1 MQTTD
6 RILTTPASSP
16 PVLATGYD
24 CGNGSVKLIVD
35 NAEVLIPS
43 YFAALHSEIY
53 DVIESKQGSLIEY
66 LGGDRADLVGQ
77 KWLTGNVA
85 YQVNPQGHQ
94 RTVDD
99 LNGKVHLALQL
110 LLGALG
116 TMQHRSKWNLSIVC
130 SIQDA
135 QALGGELSKAIAG
148 RHNIRVNNKGVTSV
162 EVAVSAVLEEGS
174 GAVVSALAS
183 GLIQPKT
190 QNIVL
195 DFGGGTTIASVFAP
209 GGKLITRKV
218 TRGGVDCLIEAI
230 AKNLNTRRQLLKE
243 ADRHLIRLGIENQSF
258 QYGKTNWNFR
268 DVYNTELKP
277 WVVANLATAL
287 KSVEAWR
294 DQSDSII
301 AIGGGS
307 QLPTIN
313 TLLGIQNIVTS
324 YDAVWLNCRGLQRL
338 AGIKLR
344 RAA

>member
-1 MQTTD
+1 M
-6 RILTTPASSP
+6 PASSP
-16 PVLATGYD
+16 PALPAGYD
-24 CGNGSVKLIVD
+24 PGNGSVKLIID
-35 NAEVLIPS
+35 GAEVLMPS
-43 YFAALHSEIY
+43 YFAALHNEIY

-66 LGGDRADLVGQ
+66 LGGDRADLIGQ
-77 KWLTGNVA
+77 KWLTGCPA
-85 YQVNPQGHQ
+85 YQINPQGHQ
-94 RTVDD
+94 RVVDD
-99 LNGKVHLALQL
+99 ISRKVKLGLQL

-116 TMQHRSKWNLSIVC
+116 SLQHCPKWNLSIAC
-130 SIQDA
+130 SVQDA
-135 QALGGELSKAIAG
+135 EVLGSELSKAIAG
-148 RHNIRVNNKGVTSV
+148 RHNIRINNKGVTSV

-183 GLIQPKT
+183 GLIKGQT

-195 DFGGGTTIASVFAP
+195 DFGNGTIISSIFAA
-209 GGKLITRKV
+209 GRKLIARKV

-243 ADRHLIRLGIENQSF
+243 AHRHLIRVCIENQIF
-258 QYGKTNWNFR
+258 KYGTTTWNFR
-268 DVYNTELKP
+268 DVYNAELKP

-338 AGIKLR
+338 AQIKLR
-344 RAA
+344 RVA